1 MSKPAKPT
9 NKKQK
14 VLEVKYEEL
23 EQYDSRWDDEVIAKK
38 EEQYASCIGSFLIW
52 FSNLEHSLDIELANL
67 ILECSHDKGYLII
80 KDLEMFEKI
89 ELFYNL
95 AFPQVNLAE
104 KKKVLKLKQLNTI
117 RKQLEDIIVLRNK
130 IAHAKWN
137 TLDEDGFVRVDT
149 KTNKENGFIKF
160 RKFKITPTIMRQGM
174 RDIENLAE
182 KLSTFTDNIWQ

>member
-1 MSKPAKPT
+1 MSKLP
-9 NKKQK
+9 NKLKTIAI
-14 VLEVKYEEL
+14 KYDEL
-23 EQYDSRWDDEVIAKK
+23 EQYDSRWDDEVTRKK
-38 EEQYASCIGSFLIW
+38 EERYASYIGSFLIW

-67 ILECSHDKGYLII
+67 INERSHDEGYIVI

-89 ELFYNL
+89 ELYYNL
-95 AFPQVNLAE
+95 SFPRVNFAN
-104 KKKVLKLKQLNTI
+104 KRKAHKLKQLGII
-117 RKQLEDIIVLRNK
+117 RKRLEDLAILRNR

-137 TLDEDGFVRVDT
+137 TLDKHGFVRADT
-149 KTNKENGFIKF
+149 KTNKENGLIKF